1 MSGDGGVWR
10 WVNGDGGVAVKR
22 DQRWKKEAKI
32 KDPYQYQ
39 PHPRLQ
45 GKRGEKQQSIADV
58 AKLHFPTEPTQ
69 NNGGSE
75 EMGEWRWGSGDR

>member
-22 DQRWKKEAKI
+22 DQRWKEKEAKI

-45 GKRGEKQQSIADV
+45 GKRGEKQQSIAS
-58 AKLHFPTEPTQ
+58 LTWSTRGCS
-69 NNGGSE
+69 NNLKMSE
-75 EMGEWRWGSGDR
+75 LTKPSVSYNIHL